1 MPETIAPAAPAAKP
15 APAPAPSPTPTAPPT
30 PAPAPTPEPSKETAD
45 FSKAFDDAMIKEGFS
60 SKPSDKK
67 PDAAPEPAKP
77 AAVAPKPGDKP
88 TPALA
93 PAAPQAPKQLREQLE
108 KVNLELSESRKT
120 STALE
125 AKVKEYEAKGKD
137 TDGLLAQLDTERKE
151 REKIQAELRMLKQ
164 EASPEFKEKWDKP
177 FNQQAE
183 YAQGVVN
190 NITKQDGT
198 PFSWENDFAAL
209 YRLPYPQARA
219 MAIESL
225 GPENAQ
231 IVMDEVR
238 DLKKLDFARGKA
250 LEQEKSQ
257 WAEREKADQAK
268 SAETKVRDAKQKE
281 QQKQDFDKL
290 WKQVN
295 TDFESS
301 VETYRVAP
309 DDKELTEAKVEGLH
323 AFDTDLSKDFKAN
336 IARNAHMRLRAGMF
350 KANQLTISRQ
360 MAEIEKLKAK
370 IAELDPAQP
379 GLGSKAGGAPAP
391 SNESW
396 EDAARKALKGA

>member
-1 MPETIAPAAPAAKP
+1 MPETIAPAAPAKP
-15 APAPAPSPTPTAPPT
+15 APAPAPSPTPAAPPT

-45 FSKAFDDAMIKEGFS
+45 FSKAFDDAMVKEGFS
-60 SKPSDKK
+60 SKK
-67 PDAAPEPAKP
+67 PDAAPAPAQTEPKPATATPAKP
-77 AAVAPKPGDKP
+77 AATT
-88 TPALA
+88 TPA
-93 PAAPQAPKQLREQLE
+93 PNAPQAPKQLREQLE
-108 KVNLELSESRKT
+108 KVNLELSESRKA

-309 DDKELTEAKVEGLH
+309 DDKELTEAKAEGLH
-323 AFDTDLSKDFKAN
+323 AFDADLSKDFKAN

-379 GLGSKAGGAPAP
+379 GLGSKTGGAPAP